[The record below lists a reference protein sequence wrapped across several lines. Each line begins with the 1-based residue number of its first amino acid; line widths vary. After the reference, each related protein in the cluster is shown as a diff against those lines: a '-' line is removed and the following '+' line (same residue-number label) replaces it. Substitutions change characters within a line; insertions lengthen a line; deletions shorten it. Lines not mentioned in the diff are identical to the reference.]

1 MEQVER
7 PHADP
12 GRGQPGQIVATS
24 GDGSIRIGVAE
35 VGAPTEPV
43 AGLVPQPVPGMI
55 QILAQHGPIVEH
67 RIHQKLCGHGDLP
80 DIAGVQCQGGSQS
93 TTRAGPTD
101 RHSAR
106 IHRGQRD
113 QPAQRR
119 IAIVE
124 PSRVRVLRGQPIVHR
139 HHRGTELGGE
149 PAAQHVVL
157 GGVAD
162 DVSAAVDP
170 QQRGPRPAA
179 GGRAVQAHLDSG
191 RQGEHLH
198 ALRWVAPHH
207 PGRGA
212 DERQRDGG
220 DHLLGDEAGAATQ
233 LGVEFDA
240 GHPISMRGHGCH
252 PVRYRTRPPARMS
265 GPFAGWQY

>member
-12 GRGQPGQIVATS
+12 GRGQPGQIVAPS
-24 GDGSIRIGVAE
+24 RDGSIRIGVAE

-43 AGLVPQPVPGMI
+43 AGLVPQPVPRVI
-55 QILAQHGPIVEH
+55 QILTQHGAIVEH
-67 RIHQKLCGHGDLP
+67 RIHQKLCRQGEFPG
-80 DIAGVQCQGGSQS
+80 IAGVQSQGGSQPAP
-93 TTRAGPTD
+93 RACPTD
-101 RHSAR
+101 RHSSR
-106 IHRGQRD
+106 IHCRQRD
-113 QPAQRR
+113 QPAQRC

-124 PSRVRVLRGQPIVHR
+124 RSRVRVLRRQPVVHR
-139 HHRGTELGGE
+139 HHRGTELSGE
-149 PAAQHVVL
+149 AAAEHVVL

-179 GGRAVQAHLDSG
+179 GGRAVQPHLDS
-191 RQGEHLH
+191 RSQGEHLH
-198 ALRWVAPHH
+198 ALGWVAPHH

-212 DERQRDGG
+212 DERQRDRC
-220 DHLLGDEAGAATQ
+220 DHLLGNEAGAATQ

-240 GHPISMRGHGCH
+240 GHLIIMRGQDCRAVQDH
-252 PVRYRTRPPARMS
+252 TRQPARMP